1 MADIGVR
8 GYGATPEE
16 AFAQAALAL
25 TAVVTSVDEVAP
37 REHLEI
43 ELGNAGD
50 LELLLVD
57 FLNAVIYEMAVRG
70 MLFGKVEVHLAKEH
84 LKASLWGERVDP
96 ARHRPAV
103 EVKGATYTELK
114 VAREGELWA
123 AQCVVDV

>member
-43 ELGNAGD
+43 ELG
-50 LELLLVD
+50 
-57 FLNAVIYEMAVRG
+57 
-70 MLFGKVEVHLAKEH
+70 
-84 LKASLWGERVDP
+84 RVDLML
-96 ARHRPAV
+96 
-103 EVKGATYTELK
+103 G
-114 VAREGELWA
+114 
-123 AQCVVDV
+123 

>member
-103 EVKGATYTELK
+103 EVKGQLT
-114 VAREGELWA
+114 RNSR
-123 AQCVVDV
+123 

>member
-57 FLNAVIYEMAVRG
+57 FLNAVIYEMAARG

-84 LKASLWGERVDP
+84 LKASLWGERVDH
-96 ARHRPAV
+96 AKHRPAV

-114 VAREGELWA
+114 VAREGELWV